1 MNLMTKNKRKYSVPK
16 ISEKK
21 IKPNFFFTKTLT
33 DDYNVFGNIYIASGH
48 SECCCG
54 TVGA

>member
-1 MNLMTKNKRKYSVPK
+1 MIKNKRKYSVPK

-54 TVGA
+54 NVSA

>member
-1 MNLMTKNKRKYSVPK
+1 MKKY
-16 ISEKK
+16 KK
-21 IKPNFFFTKTLT
+21 KYTAPILLSKKVKPNFFFTKTLT

-54 TVGA
+54 NVNA